1 MSTKNSAL
9 ASLTETYTDSE
20 NEDDH
25 SSNDDESQNT
35 EDGSSES
42 QSLTFRPPSKSTTP
56 TKPHPDNNIQPSTI
70 LTSTTNTGM
79 TTTTNSAR
87 PLFKSS
93 LRLVS
98 YNDDAAISDEE
109 NLSPNRDNVNMDISE
124 EEGDQQSATLT
135 NNENQ
140 SADTINKEQ
149 TERQQ
154 IAIMKKDKITEYGFN
169 LPAEPKGKCPQ
180 ELQDKITNMY
190 EKMKNG
196 MDMNKVI
203 QERKEFRNPSIYE
216 KLIQFCDINELG
228 TNYPNE
234 LYDPL
239 QWGKESF
246 YEELA
251 RVQKVEMERR
261 EKERKESLKL
271 DAVMVAAK
279 KAEEESKKRYLY

>member
-1 MSTKNSAL
+1 MSSKNSAL

-20 NEDDH
+20 NEDDR
-25 SSNDDESQNT
+25 SSNDDESTNT
-35 EDGSSES
+35 EGSSES
-42 QSLTFRPPSKSTTP
+42 QSQSFAIRPPSKSTTP
-56 TKPHPDNNIQPSTI
+56 TKPHPDIQANTLTTSTI
-70 LTSTTNTGM
+70 NTG
-79 TTTTNSAR
+79 TTTSAR
-87 PLFKSS
+87 PFIKSS

-98 YNDDAAISDEE
+98 YNDDEE
-109 NLSPNRDNVNMDISE
+109 NLSPNRDNVNMEISE
-124 EEGDQQSATLT
+124 EEGDQTAATVPG
-135 NNENQ
+135 NENHQ
-140 SADTINKEQ
+140 SDAITKEQ

-154 IAIMKKDKITEYGFN
+154 IAAMKKDKVTEYGFN
-169 LPAEPKGKCPQ
+169 LPTEPKGKCPQ

-261 EKERKESLKL
+261 EKDRKESLKK
-271 DAVMVAAK
+271 DAVMAAVK
-279 KAEEESKKRYLY
+279 KAEEESKKR